1 MKADIQTIVDSQY
14 SDPCLAG
21 LPVGLLLIIVQRCEW
36 SDPIV
41 DLLVIVEA
49 VAKGPARLHLP
60 LRPCIVEVLG
70 KFLHQRV
77 ELVGELHA

>member
-1 MKADIQTIVDSQY
+1 MYVFRPSLAD
-14 SDPCLAG
+14 L
-21 LPVGLLLIIVQRCEW
+21 LVGLLLIIVQRCEW

-49 VAKGPARLHLP
+49 VTKGPARLHLP

-77 ELVGELHA
+77 ELVGELHAVIGNEKII